1 MLIPQTP
8 NGQRNATSGFP
19 FACHPGRWSRRG
31 RGLRSA
37 GTARGRVADARRG
50 LLILYG
56 QCSGCVVS
64 LFKSSLPHLE
74 VQCPHLQNT
83 NSSMPEDPAIMN
95 VLWKGESVKGT
106 SPANAFLPREG
117 EGALGGKEV
126 L

>member
-1 MLIPQTP
+1 MPAARTV
-8 NGQRNATSGFP
+8 
-19 FACHPGRWSRRG
+19 W
-31 RGLRSA
+31 A
-37 GTARGRVADARRG
+37 GVAHG

-56 QCSGCVVS
+56 QCSGCMVS
-64 LFKSSLPHLE
+64 LFTSSLPHLE
-74 VQCPHLQNT
+74 VQCPPLQNT
-83 NSSMPEDPAIMN
+83 NNIMPDLLASREDPAIMN